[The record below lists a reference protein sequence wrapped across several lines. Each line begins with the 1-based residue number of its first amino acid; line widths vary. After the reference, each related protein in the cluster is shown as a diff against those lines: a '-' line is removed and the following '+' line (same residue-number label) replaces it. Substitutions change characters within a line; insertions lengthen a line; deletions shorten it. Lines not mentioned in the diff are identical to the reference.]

1 MRGNNVEQLWYGLCL
16 IEALVTLF
24 VVSVAVL
31 LIKQFLRC
39 IPCNHVKRCSAKHSM
54 THTLGTVRPTRK
66 AAGLD
71 PGDIERRVG

>member
-1 MRGNNVEQLWYGLCL
+1 MGGDNVEQLWYGLCL
-16 IEALVTLF
+16 IEAVVALF

-31 LIKQFLRC
+31 LFKRFLRC
-39 IPCNHVKRCSAKHSM
+39 IPCNRVKRRSAKHTMAHS
-54 THTLGTVRPTRK
+54 LSTVRPTRK